1 MMEGLRFGSVDNGVL
16 IFGAYSGL
24 DIGERLAKGR
34 GALGAV
40 RGAGVG
46 NGVREAACAAT
57 VPAMHGMILGVT
69 VGCLIALTVVPVI
82 EWIKRSK

>member
-1 MMEGLRFGSVDNGVL
+1 MEGLLFGIVDNGVL

-40 RGAGVG
+40 LGAGIG
-46 NGVREAACAAT
+46 NAVSDAAGAAT
-57 VPAMHGMILGVT
+57 DPAMHGMIMGVT